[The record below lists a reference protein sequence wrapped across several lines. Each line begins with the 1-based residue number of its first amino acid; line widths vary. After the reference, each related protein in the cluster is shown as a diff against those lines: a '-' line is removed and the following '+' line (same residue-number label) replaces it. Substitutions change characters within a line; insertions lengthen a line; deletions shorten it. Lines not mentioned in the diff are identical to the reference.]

1 MLVGIRI
8 LLVDDHRLVRAGL
21 RALLEALP
29 NVDAVV
35 EANDGQAALARI
47 AEQAPEI
54 VLTDIQ
60 MPNVS
65 GLELLAALKQQGPR
79 VVVLSM
85 HANEEY
91 VLSALRHGAAGYL
104 LKDAGPEELAAA
116 IAAALRGEVYL
127 DARIAAKVA
136 DYIRRAGAYSDPLEL
151 LTPRQREVLRLVVQG
166 YSTKEI
172 AKLLELSPKTVEA
185 HRAQLMQALDIHDIT
200 GLVRFAIRRGLIS
213 ADT

>member
-1 MLVGIRI
+1 MPVGIRI